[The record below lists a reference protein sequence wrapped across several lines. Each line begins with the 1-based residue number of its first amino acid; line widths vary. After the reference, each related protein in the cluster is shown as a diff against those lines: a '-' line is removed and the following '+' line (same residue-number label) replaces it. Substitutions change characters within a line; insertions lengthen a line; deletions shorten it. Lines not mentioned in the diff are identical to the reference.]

1 MIILLIVSAVIFLS
15 GGVLFDRLVTS
26 WRHASIVI
34 EQSEGEGIGH
44 ALSYWR
50 TAYLERELFGET
62 YHTDAIGCKCD
73 ACRFGSFPVTPTPT
87 PHSIPHKDCAAC
99 RVQPWADREGE

>member
-34 EQSEGEGIGH
+34 EQTEGEGIGH

-50 TAYLERELFGET
+50 IAYLERELFDGQT

-73 ACRFGSFPVTPTPT
+73 ACRFTVTPT

-99 RVQPWADREGE
+99 RVQPWDDRDGE

>member
-15 GGVLFDRLVTS
+15 GGILFDRLVTS

-34 EQSEGEGIGH
+34 EQTEGEGSPK
-44 ALSYWR
+44 LNYWR
-50 TAYLERELFGET
+50 IAQLERDLFGET
-62 YHTDAIGCKCD
+62 YHCDAIGCKCD
-73 ACRFGSFPVTPTPT
+73 TCRFQSIPVTTT

>member
-15 GGVLFDRLVTS
+15 GGIVFDRLVTS

-34 EQSEGEGIGH
+34 EQTEGEGIGH

-50 TAYLERELFGET
+50 IAYLERQLFDDKT
-62 YHTDAIGCKCD
+62 YHHDAIGCKCD
-73 ACRFGSFPVTPTPT
+73 ACRFSSFQLDLKQPIGIDP
-87 PHSIPHKDCAAC
+87 S
-99 RVQPWADREGE
+99 QPWADREGE